1 MKISHGFLKSLIK
14 SKIIKANEVPIGHY
28 HYEYAKEHFEDGA
41 VFGTLELD
49 NEIISD
55 LDNKI
60 IGYFGI
66 NYEHNIMAYYLKI

>member
-14 SKIIKANEVPIGHY
+14 SKTIKVNEVPLGNY
-28 HYEYAKEHFEDGA
+28 YFEYAKEHFEGGT
-41 VFGTLELD
+41 VFDTIELE

-55 LDNKI
+55 LDNKV

-66 NYEHNIMAYYLKI
+66 NYEHNIMAYYLKL